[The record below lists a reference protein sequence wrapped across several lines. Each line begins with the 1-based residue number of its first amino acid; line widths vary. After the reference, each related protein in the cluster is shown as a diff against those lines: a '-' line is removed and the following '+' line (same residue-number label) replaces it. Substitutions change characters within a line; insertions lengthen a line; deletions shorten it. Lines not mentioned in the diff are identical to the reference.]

1 MLVVKSVPKVVGRK
15 SFFATM
21 SVLVM
26 VATTLFGA
34 RVAEAD
40 STWYQSYQRASQEQ
54 ACVAQPG
61 ETPRQDSWG
70 TNPGWSPS
78 WEQWANNGN
87 GGWVCSRSITW
98 ARDAAARVYN
108 LGDIGPGGG
117 LVFYID
123 SVSGLRY
130 EMAPTNWSGAGTPDA
145 VASWCDGIF
154 TDIPGA
160 NGAAI
165 GTGAANTAAM
175 ADSVGCGSDAAAA
188 VLAYPGNDSSAG
200 QWFVPS
206 KDELNAMCNYSRN
219 PTSPAAP
226 SGSCFGTA
234 PGTPQDGTFASGK
247 FGFETTIGYWSSSQ
261 VDDNYSLIQD
271 FRDGDASGVSLK
283 TFAWHV
289 RPIRAF

>member
-61 ETPRQDSWG
+61 ETPWQDSWG

-98 ARDAAARVYN
+98 ARDAAVRVYN
-108 LGDIGPGGG
+108 VGEVGPGGG
-117 LVFYID
+117 SIFYVDMSRAAGSQFWEVGSDLGKAEWGCLGADI
-123 SVSGLRY
+123 
-130 EMAPTNWSGAGTPDA
+130 AGT
-145 VASWCDGIF
+145 G
-154 TDIPGA
+154 T
-160 NGAAI
+160 AI
-165 GTGAANTAAM
+165 GTGATNTSLIKDGCFTLGIAARV
-175 ADSVGCGSDAAAA
+175 ASEPAGGFSD
-188 VLAYPGNDSSAG
+188 
-200 QWFVPS
+200 WFLPS
-206 KDELNAMCNYSRN
+206 KDELNQLCKYARN
-219 PTSPAAP
+219 QSTSPIDEAVLCDN
-226 SGSCFGTA
+226 SGTLRVGWS
-234 PGTPQDGTFASGK
+234 DY
-247 FGFETTIGYWSSSQ
+247 YWSSSQ
-261 VDDNYSLIQD
+261 KELNYAWEQAFYDGLQDND
-271 FRDGDASGVSLK
+271 RVSDRV
-283 TFAWHV
+283 TYGV
-289 RPIRAF
+289 RPVRSF